1 MPTRKFLTKNPTDI
15 SAKLL
20 DSSVFSSFAILA
32 PKPKGKGGAAGAAA
46 WGSCLAGL
54 NFDMWA
60 PMVVCGCSWILNLK
74 LQNRELSDAFGP
86 TTFNPSICLE
96 MWL

>member
-1 MPTRKFLTKNPTDI
+1 MPTHKFLTKNPTDI

-46 WGSCLAGL
+46 
-54 NFDMWA
+54 
-60 PMVVCGCSWILNLK
+60 
-74 LQNRELSDAFGP
+74 
-86 TTFNPSICLE
+86 
-96 MWL
+96 